1 MMATH
6 CVSLRLHAL
15 HHAAPDRRD
24 LLPWAILHNRIHRQS
39 VSIQSDKKRD
49 TVAFDSQAALT
60 DAERTLLTALAR
72 AREQM
77 QVVGEISQ
85 AKEILAGD
93 VENLARTITERAAAT
108 VGCERVNVWLFD
120 ETETSLRCIDAF
132 TAGEKSHT
140 SGAVLTEAQYRNEF
154 RALKESRYVAADDPL
169 SDPRTIGYIDSY
181 LKPLGITSML
191 DAVIQ
196 ISGKH
201 LGLLCF
207 EHVGRPHHWEHDEI
221 AFAEQLADKLGL
233 ALVSRARRS
242 VEAALRASVARFR
255 VLLDQAPDAILVY
268 DYDQG
273 RFTDA
278 NESAELLFGSSRKE
292 LIATGPERFYS
303 SAEGDSQT
311 IRASVDSR
319 NLRALAGEKLTFDCK
334 IRNTREEELV
344 CEVHMAQLPSAE
356 GERLI
361 RSSFVDVTEQRLSE
375 ERLQFANTLLASEIE
390 SAPDGVLVV
399 DTSTGLASWNAKF
412 QAMWGLLP
420 ATVAS
425 RNPDAVLAEV
435 LSQVQQPDE
444 FKADVARFRA
454 DPASTIHREL
464 DLIDGRAIECHA
476 GSMWAPSGKR
486 LGRISFFRD
495 VTARKRDEEE
505 LRQSEERFR
514 AVSENAPDA
523 IIIFDSSGKI
533 VYWNRTAEHSLQ
545 YTAQEADGMDI
556 REILASS
563 ADKERATAGLRKF
576 AEIGKAAI
584 PAGVFELAARRK
596 DGTEIPVDM
605 SFSAMQLLSLWHAV
619 AFVRDIIE
627 RKQSEK
633 YMHHLAQHDALTGLA
648 NRRVFVDAMGD
659 AIARA
664 QRGGAP
670 FAVLYLDLDHFKDI
684 NDTLGHPV
692 GDLVLQEI
700 ARRLLSVARATDTV
714 ARFGGD
720 EFAILQT
727 DLSDPADAAAF
738 ADRILVSIAV
748 PFDVG
753 GNEIRTGA
761 SIGISFHD
769 ESGGDAEK
777 LLSQADVAL
786 YRAKSEGRGTFRY
799 FTEAMD
805 IEVRT
810 RVRLAMELRQAL
822 VMNQLFVHYQPQVE
836 IETGRIVGVEAL
848 MRWDHPERGLIS
860 PTVFVPIAEK
870 TGLIV
875 ALGQWILQEACRQA
889 RSWLDAGIPPILI
902 AVNLSGVQFKNP
914 HELET
919 QVSNILAETGLPR
932 QHLELELTES
942 MLMEASQEHNDVL
955 LRLRASGLRL
965 AIDDFGT
972 GYSSLDYLRRFPVD
986 RIKIAQNFIAE
997 LTSSSG
1003 DAAIVKAALSLA
1015 RELGIPVIVEGV
1027 ETAAQLN
1034 LLKMWGCRE
1043 VQGFYYSKPLL
1054 AADIAPLLR
1063 AGVIAPA
1070 QDFRG

>member
-1 MMATH
+1 M
-6 CVSLRLHAL
+6 
-15 HHAAPDRRD
+15 
-24 LLPWAILHNRIHRQS
+24 
-39 VSIQSDKKRD
+39 SIQSDEKLD
-49 TVAFDSQAALT
+49 AVAFDSQEALMG
-60 DAERTLLTALAR
+60 AERTLRTALAR
-72 AREQM
+72 MREQM
-77 QVVGEISQ
+77 QVVAEISQ

-93 VENLARTITERAAAT
+93 VENLAHIITERAAAT

-120 ETETSLRCIDAF
+120 ETETSLKCIDAF
-132 TAGEKSHT
+132 AAGEKSHT

-207 EHVGRPHHWEHDEI
+207 EHVGKPHHWEHDEI

-233 ALVSRARRS
+233 ALVSRARHA
-242 VEAALRASVARFR
+242 VETQLRASVARFR

-292 LIATGPERFYS
+292 LIAAGPERLYS

-334 IRNTREEELV
+334 IRNTRGEELV
-344 CEVHMAQLPSAE
+344 CEVRMALLPSAK

-361 RSSFVDVTEQRLSE
+361 RSSFLDVTEQRLSE
-375 ERLQFANTLLASEIE
+375 ERLEFANTLLASEIE
-390 SAPDGVLVV
+390 SAPDGVLVI
-399 DTSTGLASWNAKF
+399 DTGTGLASWNARF
-412 QAMWGLLP
+412 ERMWNLSP

-425 RNPDAVLAEV
+425 RNPDAVLPEV
-435 LSQVQQPDE
+435 LSQVQRPDE
-444 FKADVARFRA
+444 FKADVIRFRA
-454 DPASTIHREL
+454 DPTSTIHREL
-464 DLIDGRAIECHA
+464 DLLDGRAIECHA
-476 GSMWAPSGKR
+476 GTLLAPSGKS
-486 LGRISFFRD
+486 LGRINFFRD
-495 VTARKRDEEE
+495 ITARKQAEEE
-505 LRQSEERFR
+505 LRVSHQLLEGILNAIPVRVFWKDRELVYLGCNLPFAQDAGFLHPTQLIGKNDFDMAWHDQAELYR
-514 AVSENAPDA
+514 ADDRQVIE
-523 IIIFDSSGKI
+523 SGKPKLLI
-533 VYWNRTAEHSLQ
+533 EEPETLS
-545 YTAQEADGMDI
+545 DGSTSYMLTNKIPLRDALGNVEGLLGTSMDI
-556 REILASS
+556 S
-563 ADKERATAGLRKF
+563 
-576 AEIGKAAI
+576 
-584 PAGVFELAARRK
+584 
-596 DGTEIPVDM
+596 
-605 SFSAMQLLSLWHAV
+605 
-619 AFVRDIIE
+619 E
-627 RKQSEK
+627 RKQAEK
-633 YMHHLAQHDALTGLA
+633 HIRHLAQHDALTGLA
-648 NRRVFVDAMGD
+648 NRRVFVEALGD

-738 ADRILVSIAV
+738 ANRILVSIAV

-769 ESGGDAEK
+769 EADGDAEK

-805 IEVRT
+805 VEVRT
-810 RVRLAMELRQAL
+810 RVRLGMELRQAL
-822 VMNQLFVHYQPQVE
+822 VTNQLFVQYQPQVE
-836 IETGRIVGVEAL
+836 IQTGRIVGVEAL
-848 MRWDHPERGLIS
+848 LRWQHPERGLIS

-870 TGLIV
+870 TGLMV

-902 AVNLSGVQFKNP
+902 AINLSGLQFKSP
-914 HELET
+914 HELEI
-919 QVSNILAETGLPR
+919 QISNILAETGLPR

-986 RIKIAQNFIAE
+986 RIKIAQNFIAD
-997 LTSSSG
+997 LTSNSG
-1003 DAAIVKAALSLA
+1003 DVAIVKAALSLA
-1015 RELGIPVIVEGV
+1015 RELGIPSIVEGV
-1027 ETAAQLN
+1027 ETAEQLE

-1043 VQGFYYSKPLL
+1043 VQGYYYSKPLL

>member
-1 MMATH
+1 M
-6 CVSLRLHAL
+6 
-15 HHAAPDRRD
+15 
-24 LLPWAILHNRIHRQS
+24 
-39 VSIQSDKKRD
+39 SIQFDEKPGA
-49 TVAFDSQAALT
+49 VAFDNQESLT
-60 DAERTLLTALAR
+60 DAERTLLMALAR
-72 AREQM
+72 MREQM
-77 QVVGEISQ
+77 QVVAEISQ

-93 VENLARTITERAAAT
+93 VENLARIITERAAAT

-120 ETETSLRCIDAF
+120 ETETSLRCVDAF
-132 TAGEKSHT
+132 AAGDKSHT

-196 ISGKH
+196 ISGRH

-207 EHVGRPHHWEHDEI
+207 EHVGKPHHWEHDEI

-233 ALVSRARRS
+233 ALVSRARLA
-242 VEAALRASVARFR
+242 VETQLRASVARFR

-278 NESAELLFGSSRKE
+278 NESAELLFCSSREE
-292 LIATGPERFYS
+292 LIAAGPERLYS

-319 NLRALAGEKLTFDCK
+319 YLRALAGEKLTFDCK
-334 IRNTREEELV
+334 TRNTRGEELV
-344 CEVHMAQLPSAE
+344 CEVRMAQLPSAE

-361 RSSFVDVTEQRLSE
+361 RSSFVDVTERRQAE
-375 ERLQFANTLLASEIE
+375 ERLMFANTLLTSEIE
-390 SAPDGVLVV
+390 SAPDGVLVI

-412 QAMWGLLP
+412 QTMWGLLP
-420 ATVAS
+420 ATEAS
-425 RNPDAVLAEV
+425 RNPDAVLEEV
-435 LSQVQQPDE
+435 LSKLQRPDE
-444 FKADVARFRA
+444 FKADVVRFRA
-454 DPASTIHREL
+454 DPASTIHSEL

-476 GSMWAPSGKR
+476 GSLWAPSGKR
-486 LGRISFFRD
+486 LGRINFFRD
-495 VTARKRDEEE
+495 VTARKRAEEE
-505 LRQSEERFR
+505 LRASRQLLEGILNAIPVRVFWKDRELVYQGCNLPFAQDAGYLHPAQLIGKTDFDMGWRNQAELYRTDDRHIIETGHPKLLIEEPQTQ
-514 AVSENAPDA
+514 PDGSTSY
-523 IIIFDSSGKI
+523 ILTSKI
-533 VYWNRTAEHSLQ
+533 PLRDALGNVEGVLGTY
-545 YTAQEADGMDI
+545 MDI
-556 REILASS
+556 S
-563 ADKERATAGLRKF
+563 
-576 AEIGKAAI
+576 
-584 PAGVFELAARRK
+584 
-596 DGTEIPVDM
+596 
-605 SFSAMQLLSLWHAV
+605 
-619 AFVRDIIE
+619 E
-627 RKQSEK
+627 RKQAEK
-633 YMHHLAQHDALTGLA
+633 YIHHLAQHDALTGLA
-648 NRRVFVDAMGD
+648 NRRVFVEELGD
-659 AIARA
+659 AIARV
-664 QRGGAP
+664 QRGGAE

-727 DLSDPADAAAF
+727 GLSDPADAAAF
-738 ADRILVSIAV
+738 AERILVSIAV

-769 ESGGDAEK
+769 EADGDAEK
-777 LLSQADVAL
+777 LLSHADVAL
-786 YRAKSEGRGTFRY
+786 YRVKSEGRGTFRY

-805 IEVRT
+805 VEVRT
-810 RVRLAMELRQAL
+810 RVRLGMELRQAL
-822 VMNQLFVHYQPQVE
+822 VTNQLFVQYQPQVE

-848 MRWDHPERGLIS
+848 LRWHHPERGLIS

-875 ALGQWILQEACRQA
+875 ALGQWILQEACKQA
-889 RSWLDAGIPPILI
+889 RSWLDAGIPPVLI
-902 AVNLSGVQFKNP
+902 AINLSGLQFKSP

-919 QVSNILAETGLPR
+919 QISNILAETGLPR

-942 MLMEASQEHNDVL
+942 ILMEASREHNDVL

-965 AIDDFGT
+965 ALDDFGT

-997 LTSSSG
+997 LTSNG
-1003 DAAIVKAALSLA
+1003 GNAAIVKAALSLA
-1015 RELGIPVIVEGV
+1015 RELGIPAIVEGV
-1027 ETAAQLN
+1027 ETAEQLD
-1034 LLKMWGCRE
+1034 LLKMWGCHE
-1043 VQGFYYSKPLL
+1043 VQGFYYAKPLL